1 MKTPEEIKKGLQRC
15 SGENLYTCSAECPYD
30 SASGIAVNCI
40 SNMAADA
47 LAYIRQLEHSYD
59 VHRQIIEELNLYIA
73 AWGVHQHEWVSV
85 KDRQPCVEECRYLVC
100 LDDGFIATAIWDN
113 GWELWAD
120 AGEVTHW
127 MPLPEPPKED

>member
-1 MKTPEEIKKGLQRC
+1 MKTPEEIKKGLSMCALPDGPINKCVCCHYEAGPGCEQELKR
-15 SGENLYTCSAECPYD
+15 D
-30 SASGIAVNCI
+30 V
-40 SNMAADA
+40 
-47 LAYIRQLEHSYD
+47 LAYIQQLERSYD

-85 KDRQPCVEECRYLVC
+85 KDRQPCVEECRYLIC

-127 MPLPEPPKED
+127 MPLPDAPKEG